1 MYGWK
6 WQEYYSADYRYIPLV
21 ESPGVAFII
30 IEKEGLSPS
39 QRLVNEVFATWP
51 YMVITTLLAALAGI
65 VIWFLVGNNL
75 LARRLIYFM
84 HHLSWNKRFNF
95 LVHVWKATFKR
106 VCLGKDLWCL
116 VFMSFPDLKTRQSGQ
131 EPHCCCLSRAFSCE
145 FSLSQDTKSNP
156 DHFPRTFLRGSGNGF
171 WWAFISMTTLG

>member
-51 YMVITTLLAALAGI
+51 YLVITTLLAALAGI
-65 VIWFLVGNNL
+65 VIWFLVIFNL
-75 LARRLIYFM
+75 YEQFVTDLFHAQFIRKLKIFWRM
-84 HHLSWNKRFNF
+84 CGVQLSNEV
-95 LVHVWKATFKR
+95 L
-106 VCLGKDLWCL
+106 
-116 VFMSFPDLKTRQSGQ
+116 
-131 EPHCCCLSRAFSCE
+131 
-145 FSLSQDTKSNP
+145 
-156 DHFPRTFLRGSGNGF
+156 
-171 WWAFISMTTLG
+171 

>member
-51 YMVITTLLAALAGI
+51 YMIITTLLAALAGI

-84 HHLSWNKRFNF
+84 HHLS
-95 LVHVWKATFKR
+95 
-106 VCLGKDLWCL
+106 
-116 VFMSFPDLKTRQSGQ
+116 
-131 EPHCCCLSRAFSCE
+131 
-145 FSLSQDTKSNP
+145 
-156 DHFPRTFLRGSGNGF
+156 
-171 WWAFISMTTLG
+171 

>member
-51 YMVITTLLAALAGI
+51 YMIVTTLLAALAGI
-65 VIWFLVGNNL
+65 VIWFLVIINL
-75 LARRLIYFM
+75 YKHVVAIISCTVYSEISRVLM
-84 HHLSWNKRFNF
+84 
-95 LVHVWKATFKR
+95 HVWRATFKQGS
-106 VCLGKDLWCL
+106 LGNALRCL
-116 VFMSFPDLKTRQSGQ
+116 VFMSFLDLKSRHLGQ
-131 EPHCCCLSRAFSCE
+131 VPHCCRLSRALSSCE
-145 FSLSQDTKSNP
+145 FSLRQDTKSNP
-156 DHFPRTFLRGSGNGF
+156 DHFPHTFLRGSGNGF